1 MLAAMSR
8 DSLQRSIDIADWTE
22 SNLGHRPFWLHPE
35 YLARFA
41 GSTDAELSAAA
52 RIIEARTAEKE
63 RAAAA
68 LDLLTAAM
76 RVVRLGAAT

>member
-1 MLAAMSR
+1 M
-8 DSLQRSIDIADWTE
+8 QRALDIADWTE
-22 SNLGHRPFWLHPE
+22 NNLGHSPFWLNAE
-35 YLARFA
+35 YLLRFA

-63 RAAAA
+63 RQAAA